1 MKFKFGFALLTFS
14 IALFASGRFERFIT
28 HNQSYGNV
36 AWAQDASDSEQ
47 GQDASSEPSVTP
59 PDVQGTWSGPI
70 VDASAGTITL
80 TIDIF
85 QNKSKL
91 KGTWSAPGAGGSFK
105 GKISSDGMTLLLKF
119 KGHHGCKVTAP
130 GTLDSAT
137 EMSGT
142 YTAKH
147 CTGITSGT
155 YDLTL
160 QP

>member
-1 MKFKFGFALLTFS
+1 MHRGGGSRSLNGSSS
-14 IALFASGRFERFIT
+14 IIRSGGAIST
-28 HNQSYGNV
+28 
-36 AWAQDASDSEQ
+36 
-47 GQDASSEPSVTP
+47 
-59 PDVQGTWSGPI
+59 
-70 VDASAGTITL
+70 TI
-80 TIDIF
+80 
-85 QNKSKL
+85 NKSKL

-119 KGHHGCKVTAP
+119 KGHRGCKVTAP

>member
-1 MKFKFGFALLTFS
+1 MKFKFSFALLTFS

-28 HNQSYGNV
+28 HSQSYGNV
-36 AWAQDASDSEQ
+36 VWAQDASDPE
-47 GQDASSEPSVTP
+47 
-59 PDVQGTWSGPI
+59 PI
-70 VDASAGTITL
+70 VDASAGTTTL

-105 GKISSDGMTLLLKF
+105 GKISSDGMTVLFKF

-130 GTLDSAT
+130 GMFDSAT
-137 EMSGT
+137 EISGT
-142 YTAKH
+142 YTSKH
-147 CTGITSGT
+147 CSGITTGT
-155 YDLTL
+155 FDLTL